1 MIAEIGTLTLWPAER
16 VIPVD
21 RIASLLR
28 AKGGAT
34 MTQLVAKLGIRRD
47 QLSNDLETMRD
58 YLGYPIVWSPAFG
71 TYRMVA
77 ARTGSRRRTG
87 EPDLALLE
95 RAIALEEFAY
105 ISFAVAPDAVK
116 CLHALPRRAR
126 KKNGKAQVKL
136 VERSGAWRVIDVESI
151 REVQEAFGMN
161 K

>member
-1 MIAEIGTLTLWPAER
+1 MLAEIGTLTVWPAER
-16 VIPVD
+16 VILVD
-21 RIASLLR
+21 RIACLLR
-28 AKGGAT
+28 AKGGAS
-34 MTQLVAKLGIRRD
+34 MTQLVAKLRIPRD
-47 QLSNDLETMRD
+47 RLSNDLETMRD

-71 TYRMVA
+71 TYHLVA
-77 ARTGSRRRTG
+77 ARTGTGRRPE

-105 ISFAVAPDAVK
+105 ITFAVAPDATK
-116 CLHALPRRAR
+116 CLHALPRRER
-126 KKNGKAQVKL
+126 RSRGKARVRL